1 MYLCMALAR
10 DTTVITSDGGTLG
23 AWTATIS
30 SESVN
35 KICVQLHAAYLGSS
49 LIVVLVSSHAS

>member
-1 MYLCMALAR
+1 MALAR

-49 LIVVLVSSHAS
+49 HIVVLVSSHAS